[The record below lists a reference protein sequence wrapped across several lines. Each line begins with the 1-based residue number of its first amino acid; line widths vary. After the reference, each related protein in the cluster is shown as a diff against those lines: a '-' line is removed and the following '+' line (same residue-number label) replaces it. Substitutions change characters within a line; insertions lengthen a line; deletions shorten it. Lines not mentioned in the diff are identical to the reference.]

1 MDNESIFVDKN
12 QETLETWAYIEIMG
26 HSRIAGRVSERK
38 MGTQIMLQVDVPKSD
53 EGFSHTEIF
62 SPSAIFSIKPTTE
75 QWCRKFIKVNVN
87 YAVLPYIPPERQL
100 PNRTMEDAFINRD
113 EEEL

>member
-1 MDNESIFVDKN
+1 MENESIFIDKS

-38 MGTQIMLQVDVPKSD
+38 MGTQIMLQVDVPLNEK
-53 EGFSHTEIF
+53 EFSHTELF

-75 QWCRKFIKVNVN
+75 DWCRKFVKARIN
-87 YAVLPYIPPERQL
+87 YDVLPYIPRERQL
-100 PNRTMEDAFINRD
+100 EPGGRD
-113 EEEL
+113 EEED

>member
-1 MDNESIFVDKN
+1 MDNESIFIDKS

-38 MGTQIMLQVDVPKSD
+38 MGTQIMLQVDVPKD
-53 EGFSHTEIF
+53 EKEFSHSELF

-75 QWCRKFIKVNVN
+75 EWCRKFVKARVN
-87 YAVLPYIPPERQL
+87 YDILPFIPRERQL
-100 PNRTMEDAFINRD
+100 TLGGDY
-113 EEEL
+113 EEENR